1 MKAQPRVKKL
11 SPGATVRDGRDTD
24 RTIHFAT
31 DMFVRN
37 FISGSLRLR
46 YRRINESSATVYNTM
61 TFRTER
67 NQVFRGV
74 VIQSAPR
81 LKVMNL
87 EIFRAPA
94 LLTSPAIPTKNL
106 LVKLR
111 VGHRIQAHT
120 RTPDA
125 QIAHRAAPSCSMN
138 RGLSSAGKS

>member
-1 MKAQPRVKKL
+1 
-11 SPGATVRDGRDTD
+11 
-24 RTIHFAT
+24 
-31 DMFVRN
+31 
-37 FISGSLRLR
+37 
-46 YRRINESSATVYNTM
+46 M

-67 NQVFRGV
+67 DQVFRGV
-74 VIQSAPR
+74 VTQAAPR

-87 EIFRAPA
+87 EIFRMPA
-94 LLTSPAIPTKNL
+94 LLTAPAVPTKNL

-120 RTPDA
+120 RTSCA